1 MTPFWIIL
9 GFFLSIFILS
19 YLIGDNPLFRF
30 TTYLFV
36 GVTAGYTAVM
46 VIYQIILPKMIL
58 PILSGSAGEWL
69 WLIIPWVLSIMLLMR
84 LFPKVSRFGNI
95 PLGFMVGIAAAVTIG
110 GALLGTIS
118 TQLLFIVNLFDNSI
132 LQKGGFY
139 AFIEGIY
146 ILFGTISTLLYFQFF
161 KPKDNLGKVSY
172 TNKILNFTRF
182 AGKLFISITLG
193 AIFAGVYMA
202 AVFTMIERV
211 EFINEVFWSFF

>member
-9 GFFLSIFILS
+9 GFFLSLFILS
-19 YLIGDNPLFRF
+19 YLIGDNPLFRI

-58 PILSGSAGEWL
+58 PILSGSPSEWL
-69 WLIIPWVLSIMLLMR
+69 LLIIPWLLSIMLLMR
-84 LFPKVSRFGNI
+84 LFPKVSRVGNI
-95 PLGFMVGIAAAVTIG
+95 PLGFMVGIASAVTIG

-118 TQLLFIVNLFDNSI
+118 TQLFSIVNLFDHSI

-161 KPKDNLGKVSY
+161 KPKDTLGKVSK
-172 TNKILNFTRF
+172 TNKILSFTRF

-202 AVFTMIERV
+202 SVFTMIERI
-211 EFINEVFWSFF
+211 EFINEVFWSFL